1 MSAGTPSTL
10 PSKVAASRAP
20 ATKSSQ
26 LTSGLWTQS
35 VRSTRPGAAASCGS
49 DEPYWYV
56 MSGGSPPCRATVSFC
71 SALSLFT
78 NSGSIWM
85 SGFSEFHWSIAALN
99 QSASTSV

>member
-1 MSAGTPSTL
+1 M

-26 LTSGLWTQS
+26 FTSGLWTQS
-35 VRSTRPGAAASCGS
+35 VRSTSPGAAANCGS

-56 MSGGSPPCRATVSFC
+56 MSGGSPPCSATVSFC
-71 SALSLFT
+71 SALSLLT

-85 SGFSEFHWSIAALN
+85 SGFSEFQVSSSALSE
-99 QSASTSV
+99 SASASV

>member
-1 MSAGTPSTL
+1 MSAGTPRTF

-26 LTSGLWTQS
+26 STSGCWVHS

-49 DEPYWYV
+49 DDPYWYV

-71 SALSLFT
+71 SALSLLT
-78 NSGSIWM
+78 NSGSIEM
-85 SGFSEFHWSIAALN
+85 SGFSAFHWSSSALSE
-99 QSASTSV
+99 SASASV